1 MGQYV
6 QQSFKLYRMRIRL
19 PNLLLKSPLHP
30 TSQAVTRFSRTGLGV
45 KWKGLLTL
53 DLAVFLNLSLIEVFS
68 LLLGS
73 KFSLIAPNISKF
85 SSVYLAEII
94 INPGKTVKLPV

>member
-1 MGQYV
+1 
-6 QQSFKLYRMRIRL
+6 MRIRL

-45 KWKGLLTL
+45 KWGRLTL
-53 DLAVFLNLSLIEVFS
+53 DLAVFFNLSLIEVFF

-73 KFSLIAPNISKF
+73 KTSLIAPNISKF